1 MDVSSSAYYSW
12 RKRGAKLIDSQ
23 TWHLCQ
29 RMKMHF
35 TQSRESMGSRR
46 MMKQLRKEGF
56 WVGRYRVRRLM
67 EKLGLIVKRKRRFI
81 LTTDSKHSYPVAP
94 NILSRQFN
102 PAQLNQV
109 WATDITYIW
118 TLPGWL
124 YLAVVI
130 DLYSRRVIG
139 WNLDKQMKQSLVS
152 RALLMAINLRN
163 PPDGLIHHSDQ
174 GSQYASH
181 AYQQLLKQRGMV
193 CSMSRKGNCWDNSP
207 TERFFSS
214 LKREWLTGNIYQTR
228 EAAIADTHA
237 YIGYY
242 NTQRIH
248 TTIGDMTPIEFEKG
262 LNKVFGFI

>member
-1 MDVSSSAYYSW
+1 MGVSSSAYYGW
-12 RKRGAKLIDSQ
+12 RKKGAKLIDSQ
-23 TWHLCQ
+23 VWHLCQ

-56 WVGRYRVRRLM
+56 KAGRYRVRLLM
-67 EKLGLIVKRKRRFI
+67 KKLGLIVKRKRRFV
-81 LTTDSKHSYPVAP
+81 LTTDSKHSYPIAP
-94 NILSRQFN
+94 NILDRQFN
-102 PAQLNQV
+102 PVQPNQV
-109 WATDITYIW
+109 WTTDITYIW
-118 TLPGWL
+118 TLQGWL

-139 WNLDKQMKQSLVS
+139 WSLDKQMKQSLVI

-163 PPDGLIHHSDQ
+163 PPHGLIHHSDR
-174 GSQYASH
+174 GIQYASH
-181 AYQQLLKQRGMV
+181 AYQHLLKQRGMV

-214 LKREWLTGNIYQTR
+214 LKREWLTGNVYQTR
-228 EAAIADTHA
+228 ESAIADTHS

-248 TTIGDMTPIEFEKG
+248 TTIGDMTPIEFEKE
-262 LNKVFGFI
+262 LNKVSGFI